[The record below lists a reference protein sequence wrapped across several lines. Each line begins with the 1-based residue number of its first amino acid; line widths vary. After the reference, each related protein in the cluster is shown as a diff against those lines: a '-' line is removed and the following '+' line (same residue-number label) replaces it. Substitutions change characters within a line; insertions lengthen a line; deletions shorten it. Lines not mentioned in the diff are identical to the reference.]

1 MSKKLRAMLALMLT
15 LVMSGSIVAC
25 GGGGSSS
32 SSSGSDEGLTSDSGT
47 SDSGDSSGGDV
58 TPPTYASG
66 SASAGE
72 DFTVPTATNLKQATY
87 NTTTTVMPSN
97 WNELTYADNNDTQI
111 MSYISSSFFEYDY
124 MFDEAQGGKYN
135 ADGTVNV
142 DAVVAGAYT
151 TNFSA
156 ATKLTDVTAT
166 VDAKW
171 GYTTEQK
178 VEGGYAWEI
187 TLRNDLKWDD
197 GTAIDADDFIY
208 SMKEQLNPDFLN
220 MRANTYYDTLRV
232 KRSKAYFYQNTDATY
247 PTIGSQGYENNA
259 AAVAAGAD
267 IYIDAYDFYNAQ
279 GYVDAEGNVISQW
292 VSITDETVYDTPA
305 AWAAGEAEDAFSG
318 KLLWDYFF
326 APGAGMYAGYVEV
339 GQSYEGWLGIKVVN
353 TERNVSW
360 DEVGMYKTG
369 DYSFV
374 ICLDKSYSLLTDDNE
389 LSYMAAYYMS
399 SLPLVKES
407 LYETCK
413 KAPVD
418 GTTLWTSNYNTSLE
432 TTASWGPYKL
442 TAFQSGTAYTLEK
455 NEHWYGYKMGQY
467 ANQYNVTKI
476 ECRCVEEDPTK
487 WSLFLSGQVDDAA
500 LDADHVQD
508 YMYSKYTAWYPG
520 SGTFAMQL
528 FGDLQTLKN
537 SSNNNAI
544 LAIDEFRQAFSYA
557 LNRDDIVETIW
568 PGSAQTCL
576 GLMNP
581 QYLYDAENGYSYRY
595 TEDAMA
601 ALLRAYGFTETDGL
615 WTDGADIVDAELE
628 DAYEALTGYN
638 PTLAKSLFQE
648 AVTELTTNAETYGYD
663 ASKEITLVY
672 GAQIDN
678 AKQQQRVAYLQAVID
693 GLAEGTA
700 LEGKIKIKLDASA
713 GTEWANAFRTGET
726 QIGFGYGFSGNPFNP
741 FDIVGSFVNPEDS
754 LNYHTYWNTNSQQL
768 TITMPEGDYAGAG
781 ETITMGL
788 QNWYYCLNGLAEEY
802 DAMYTYNWDAGKA
815 PVEARLKI
823 LAALEE
829 QVIKKSYSI
838 MLIGEYSGSLLG
850 GKFSN
855 FYEDDYNTFMGFG
868 GLRYMVVNYTDAEWS
883 TYVASNNNDLTAEY
897 KKTA

>member
-1 MSKKLRAMLALMLT
+1 MNKKLRAMLAMMLT

-25 GGGGSSS
+25 GGTNSSSSNANSSS
-32 SSSGSDEGLTSDSGT
+32 SSSNAN
-47 SDSGDSSGGDV
+47 SSSSSV
-58 TPPTYASG
+58 EEPPVYASG
-66 SASAGE
+66 SASAGA
-72 DFTVPTATNLKQATY
+72 DFTVPTANVKKGTY

-97 WNELTYADNNDTQI
+97 WNELTYDDNNDTQI

-124 MFDEAQGGKYN
+124 KFDEALGGKYK
-135 ADGTVNV
+135 ADGSLNV
-142 DAVVAGAYT
+142 DAVIAGAYT

-171 GYTTEQK
+171 GYTTDQK
-178 VEGGYAWEI
+178 VVGCYAWEI
-187 TLRNDLKWDD
+187 TLRKDLKWDD

-220 MRANTYYDTLRV
+220 MRANTYYDTLRL
-232 KRSKAYFYQNTDATY
+232 KKSKEYFYQNTEGTY
-247 PTIGSQGYENNA
+247 EPVGSQGFETNQA
-259 AAVAAGAD
+259 AIDAGKTLYVDLYSLWGAAGYLSED
-267 IYIDAYDFYNAQ
+267 GQ
-279 GYVDAEGNVISQW
+279 KCPQW
-292 VSITDETVYDTPA
+292 AAITDETVYESADGT
-305 AWAAGEAEDAFSG
+305 DAISG
-318 KLLWDYFF
+318 KALWD
-326 APGAGMYAGYVEV
+326 GYKSILEV
-339 GQSYEGWLGIKVVN
+339 GGDYETSVALFIENKIR
-353 TERNVSW
+353 EVSW
-360 DEVGMYKTG
+360 DDVGMYKTG

-399 SLPLVKES
+399 SLPLVKED
-407 LYETCK
+407 LYESCK
-413 KAPVD
+413 KAPVE

-442 TAFQSGTAYTLEK
+442 TAFQSGTSYTLER
-455 NEHWYGYKMGQY
+455 NEHWYGYNMGQF
-467 ANQYNVTKI
+467 ANQYNITKI
-476 ECRCVEEDPTK
+476 QCRCVEEDTTK

-508 YMYSKYTAWYPG
+508 YMYSKYTAWYPS

-528 FGDLQTLKN
+528 FGDLKTLKD
-537 SSNNNAI
+537 SENNNAI

-557 LNRDDIVETIW
+557 LNRGDIVEKIW
-568 PGSAQTCL
+568 PGSSQVCL

-595 TEDAMA
+595 TEEAMA
-601 ALLRAYGFTETDGL
+601 ALLRAYGFTESNGL
-615 WTDGADIVDAELE
+615 WSDGADIEDAELE
-628 DAYEALTGYN
+628 EAYEALTGYN
-638 PTLAKSLFQE
+638 PTLAKELFKK
-648 AVTELTTNAETYGYD
+648 AVTELTTNAATYGYD

-693 GLAEGTA
+693 GLAKGTA

-713 GTEWANAFRTGET
+713 GTKWADAFRSGAT
-726 QIGFGYGFSGNPFNP
+726 QIGFGYGFSGDPFNP
-741 FDIVGSFVNPEDS
+741 FDIVGSFVNPDDS
-754 LNYHTYWNTNSQQL
+754 LNYHTYWDTATEKL
-768 TITMPEGDYAGAG
+768 TLTMPEGDYEGAG
-781 ETITMGL
+781 ETIEMSL
-788 QNWYYCLNGLAEEY
+788 QNWYYCLNGLAAEY
-802 DAMYTYNWDAGKA
+802 NQAKQYNWDAGKA
-815 PVEARLKI
+815 PVEARLQI

-829 QVIKKSYSI
+829 QVIKKSYSV
-838 MLIGEYSGSLLG
+838 MLIGDYSGSLLG

-855 FYEDDYNTFMGFG
+855 FFEEDYNTFMGFG
-868 GLRYMVVNYTDAEWS
+868 GFRYMVVNYTDAEWS
-883 TYVASNNNDLTAEY
+883 TYVANNNNDLTTEY

>member
-1 MSKKLRAMLALMLT
+1 MSKKLRSILALALSM
-15 LVMSGSIVAC
+15 VMATGFVAC
-25 GGGGSSS
+25 GGNNSSS
-32 SSSGSDEGLTSDSGT
+32 SSSSST
-47 SDSGDSSGGDV
+47 GDSSGGGEV
-58 TPPTYASG
+58 TPPDYASG
-66 SASAGE
+66 SASAPA
-72 DFTVPTATNLKQATY
+72 DFTVPTAASLKKGTY
-87 NTTTTVMPSN
+87 NTTTTAMPSN
-97 WNELTYADNNDTQI
+97 WCELTYADNNDTQI
-111 MSYISSSFFEYDY
+111 MFYISSSFFEHDY
-124 MFDEAQGGKYN
+124 KFDETKGGKYK
-135 ADGTVNV
+135 ADGTLNV
-142 DAVVAGAYT
+142 DAVIPGAYT

-171 GYTTEQK
+171 GYSEEQK

-187 TLRNDLKWDD
+187 TLRKDLKWDD

-208 SMKEQLNPDFLN
+208 SMQEQLNPDFLN

-232 KRSKAYFYQNTDATY
+232 KRSKAYFYQNTEATY
-247 PTIGSQGYENNA
+247 PTIGEQGYKTNA
-259 AAVAAGAD
+259 EAVAAGAD
-267 IYIDAYDFYNAQ
+267 IYIDVYTCWGAQ
-279 GYVDAEGNVISQW
+279 GYVDAEGNEISQW
-292 VSITDETVYDTPA
+292 VSISDETVYDIPA
-305 AWAAGEAEDAFSG
+305 AWAAGEAADAFSG
-318 KLLWDYFF
+318 KDLWETFF
-326 APGAGMYAGYVEV
+326 VAGAPGGYDGYVEV
-339 GQSYEGWLGIKVVN
+339 GGTYESWLGIKVVN
-353 TERNVSW
+353 TETDVSW

-374 ICLDKSYSLLTDDNE
+374 ICLDKSYSLLTEDNQ
-389 LSYMAAYYMS
+389 LSYMAAYYMA
-399 SLPLVKES
+399 SLPLVKQS
-407 LYETCK
+407 LYESCK
-413 KAPVD
+413 KAPVE

-455 NEHWYGYKMGQY
+455 NEHWYGYNMGQY

-476 ECRCVEEDPTK
+476 QCRCVEEDTTK
-487 WSLFLSGQVDDAA
+487 WSLFLSGQVDEAT

-537 SSNNNAI
+537 SGNNNAI

-557 LNRDDIVETIW
+557 LNRDDVVETIW
-568 PGSAQTCL
+568 PGSAQSCL

-595 TEDAMA
+595 TEEAMA

-615 WTDGADIVDAELE
+615 WSDGADIEDAELE

-638 PTLAKSLFQE
+638 PTLAKTLFQK
-648 AVTELTTNAETYGYD
+648 AVTELTTNAEKYGYD

-672 GAQIDN
+672 GAQVDN

-700 LEGKIKIKLDASA
+700 LKGKIKIKLDASA

-754 LNYHTYWNTNSQQL
+754 LNYHTYWNTNAQQL
-768 TITMPEGDYAGAG
+768 TITLPEGDYEGAG
-781 ETITMGL
+781 ETLTMGL
-788 QNWYYCLNGLAEEY
+788 QNWYYCLNGLAAEY
-802 DAMYTYNWDAGKA
+802 NATYKYNWDAGKA

-850 GKFSN
+850 GKFTN

-868 GLRYMVVNYTDAEWS
+868 GLRYMVVNYTDAEWA
-883 TYVASNNNDLTAEY
+883 TYVSSNNNDLTTEY

>member
-1 MSKKLRAMLALMLT
+1 MNKKLRAMLAMMLT

-25 GGGGSSS
+25 GGTSSSSSNANSNSSSSNANSS
-32 SSSGSDEGLTSDSGT
+32 SSSGEE
-47 SDSGDSSGGDV
+47 
-58 TPPTYASG
+58 PPVFADG
-66 SASAGE
+66 SASAGA
-72 DFTVPTATNLKQATY
+72 DFTVPTANVKKGTY

-97 WNELTYADNNDTQI
+97 WNELTYDDNNDTQI

-124 MFDEAQGGKYN
+124 KFDEALGGKYK
-135 ADGTVNV
+135 ADGSVNV
-142 DAVVAGAYT
+142 DAVIAGAYT

-171 GYTTEQK
+171 GYTTDQK

-187 TLRNDLKWDD
+187 TLRKDLKWDD

-220 MRANTYYDTLRV
+220 MRANTYYDTLRL
-232 KRSKAYFYQNTDATY
+232 KRSKAYFYQNTEATY
-247 PTIGSQGYENNA
+247 PTVGEQGYKSNA
-259 AAVAAGAD
+259 AAIEAGVE
-267 IYIDAYDFYNAQ
+267 IYIDVYTCWGAQ
-279 GYVDAEGNVISQW
+279 GYVDAEGNAIPQW
-292 VSITDETVYDTPA
+292 VSIKDETVYDMPD
-305 AWAAGEAEDAFSG
+305 AWAAGKAVDAFSG
-318 KLLWDYFF
+318 KDLWETYFAAG
-326 APGAGMYAGYVEV
+326 APGGYDGYVEV
-339 GQSYEGWLGIKVVN
+339 GGTYESWLGVKVVN
-353 TERNVSW
+353 TERDVKW

-399 SLPLVKES
+399 SLPLVKED
-407 LYETCK
+407 LYESCK
-413 KAPVD
+413 KAPVE

-455 NEHWYGYKMGQY
+455 NEHWYGYNMGQY

-476 ECRCVEEDPTK
+476 YCRCVEEDTTK
-487 WSLFLSGQVDDAA
+487 WSLFLSGQVDEAT
-500 LDADHVQD
+500 LDTDHVQD

-520 SGTFAMQL
+520 SGTYAMQL
-528 FGDLQTLKN
+528 FGDLKTLKDGK
-537 SSNNNAI
+537 NNNAI

-557 LNRDDIVETIW
+557 LNRGDIVEKIW
-568 PGSAQTCL
+568 PGSAQVCL

-595 TEDAMA
+595 TEEAMA
-601 ALLRAYGFTETDGL
+601 ALLRAYGFTESNGL
-615 WTDGADIVDAELE
+615 WSDGADIEDAELE
-628 DAYEALTGYN
+628 EAYEALTGYN
-638 PTLAKSLFQE
+638 PTLAKELFKA

-672 GAQIDN
+672 GAQVDN

-693 GLAEGTA
+693 GLAQGTA

-713 GTEWANAFRTGET
+713 GTEWADAFRSGAT

-741 FDIVGSFVNPEDS
+741 FDIVGSFVNPDDS
-754 LNYHTYWNTNSQQL
+754 LNYHTYWNTATQNL
-768 TITMPEGDYAGAG
+768 TLTMPEGDYAGAG
-781 ETITMGL
+781 ETIEMSL
-788 QNWYYCLNGLAEEY
+788 QNWYYCLNGLAAEY
-802 DAMYTYNWDAGKA
+802 NQAKQYNWDAGKA
-815 PVEARLKI
+815 PVEARLQI

-838 MLIGEYSGSLLG
+838 MLIGDYSGSLLG

-855 FYEDDYNTFMGFG
+855 FFEEDYNTFMGFG
-868 GLRYMVVNYTDAEWS
+868 GFRYMVVNYTDAEWS
-883 TYVASNNNDLTAEY
+883 TYVTNNNNDLTTEY